1 MDSVAIYKQEEIEMK
16 GSLVI
21 ISFFI
26 IGIAAGLS
34 GLIPSGIS
42 EGNLTFYAL
51 CALLFCVGAGVGSD
65 NSFISKFKTLDLRMS
80 LLPVGTLLGTLAGAL
95 AAALLL
101 HGRSATDCLAV
112 GSGFGYYSLSSIF
125 ITEYK
130 GAVLGTIALLSNIVR
145 EMFTLLLSPLLV
157 KVAGPL
163 APIAAGGVTSMDTT
177 LPIIMDSSGRQYAVV
192 SLFHGFV
199 LEFSIPFIVTFWCT
213 M

>member
-34 GLIPSGIS
+34 GLIPSGLS

-112 GSGFGYYSLSSIF
+112 GSGFGYYCPVSSLQN
-125 ITEYK
+125 T
-130 GAVLGTIALLSNIVR
+130 R
-145 EMFTLLLSPLLV
+145 ERNSVPSHCSRTL
-157 KVAGPL
+157 
-163 APIAAGGVTSMDTT
+163 
-177 LPIIMDSSGRQYAVV
+177 SGRC
-192 SLFHGFV
+192 SHC
-199 LEFSIPFIVTFWCT
+199 SCRRCW
-213 M
+213 

>member
-34 GLIPSGIS
+34 GLIPSGLS

-51 CALLFCVGAGVGSD
+51 CALLFCVGAG
-65 NSFISKFKTLDLRMS
+65 
-80 LLPVGTLLGTLAGAL
+80 
-95 AAALLL
+95 
-101 HGRSATDCLAV
+101 
-112 GSGFGYYSLSSIF
+112 FGYYSLSSIF

-130 GAVLGTIALLSNIVR
+130 GAELGTIALLSNIVR

-213 M
+213 L

>member
-1 MDSVAIYKQEEIEMK
+1 MK
-16 GSLVI
+16 GSLII

-26 IGIAAGLS
+26 LGIIAGLT
-34 GLIPSGIS
+34 GLIPESFA
-42 EGNLTFYAL
+42 EGNIAFYAL
-51 CALLFCVGAGVGSD
+51 CTLLFFVGAGVGSD
-65 NSFISKFKTLDLRMS
+65 SSIVSRFRTLDIRMS
-80 LLPVGTLLGTLAGAL
+80 LLPLGTILGTFAGAL

-130 GAVLGTIALLSNIVR
+130 GAALGTIALLSNIVR
-145 EMFTLLLSPLLV
+145 EMITLLLSPLLV

-177 LPIIMDSSGRQYAVV
+177 LPIIMDSSGKQYAVV
-192 SLFHGFV
+192 SLFHGFI

-213 M
+213 L

>member
-1 MDSVAIYKQEEIEMK
+1 MK
-16 GSLVI
+16 ESLII

-26 IGIAAGLS
+26 LGIVAGLT
-34 GLIPSGIS
+34 GLIPESFS
-42 EGNLTFYAL
+42 EGNIAFYAL
-51 CALLFCVGAGVGSD
+51 CALLFFVGAGVRSD
-65 NSFISKFKTLDLRMS
+65 NNMVSRFRTLDIRMS
-80 LLPVGTLLGTLAGAL
+80 LLPLGTVLGTFAGAL
-95 AAALLL
+95 AAVLLL

-130 GAVLGTIALLSNIVR
+130 GAELGTIALLSNIVR
-145 EMFTLLLSPLLV
+145 EMITLLLSPVLV

-177 LPIIMDSSGRQYAVV
+177 LPIIMDSSGKQYAVV
-192 SLFHGFV
+192 SLFHGFI

-213 M
+213 L

>member
-1 MDSVAIYKQEEIEMK
+1 MK
-16 GSLVI
+16 GSLII

-26 IGIAAGLS
+26 LGIVAGLT
-34 GLIPSGIS
+34 GLIPESFS
-42 EGNLTFYAL
+42 EGNIAFYAL
-51 CALLFCVGAGVGSD
+51 CALLFFVGAGVGSD
-65 NSFISKFKTLDLRMS
+65 NNMVSRFRTLDIRMS
-80 LLPVGTLLGTLAGAL
+80 LLPLGTVLGTFAGAL
-95 AAALLL
+95 AAVLLL

-130 GAVLGTIALLSNIVR
+130 GAELGTIALLSNIVR
-145 EMFTLLLSPLLV
+145 EMITLLLSPVLV

-177 LPIIMDSSGRQYAVV
+177 LPIIMDSSGKQYAVV
-192 SLFHGFV
+192 SLFHGFI

-213 M
+213 L

>member
-1 MDSVAIYKQEEIEMK
+1 MK
-16 GSLVI
+16 GSLII

-26 IGIAAGLS
+26 LGIVAGLTDI
-34 GLIPSGIS
+34 IPDSIS
-42 EGNLTFYAL
+42 ECNIAFYAL
-51 CALLFCVGAGVGSD
+51 CGLLFFVGAGVGSD
-65 NSFISKFKTLDLRMS
+65 SSIVSRFRTLDIRMS
-80 LLPVGTLLGTLAGAL
+80 LLPLGTVLGAFAGAL
-95 AAALLL
+95 AAVLLL

-130 GAVLGTIALLSNIVR
+130 GAELGTIALLSNIVR
-145 EMFTLLLSPLLV
+145 EMITLLLSPLLV

-177 LPIIMDSSGRQYAVV
+177 LPIIMDSSGKQYAVV
-192 SLFHGFV
+192 SLFHGFI

-213 M
+213 L

>member
-1 MDSVAIYKQEEIEMK
+1 MDPVAIYKQEEIEMK

-34 GLIPSGIS
+34 GLIPSGLS

-51 CALLFCVGAGVGSD
+51 CALLFFVGAGVGSD

-112 GSGFGYYSLSSIF
+112 GSGFGYYFF

-130 GAVLGTIALLSNIVR
+130 GAELGTIALLSNIVR

-177 LPIIMDSSGRQYAVV
+177 LPIIMDSSGKQYAVV

-213 M
+213 L

>member
-1 MDSVAIYKQEEIEMK
+1 MK
-16 GSLVI
+16 GSLII

-26 IGIAAGLS
+26 LGIVAGLT
-34 GLIPSGIS
+34 GLIPESFL
-42 EGNLTFYAL
+42 EGNIAFYAL
-51 CALLFCVGAGVGSD
+51 CALLFFVGAGVGSD
-65 NSFISKFKTLDLRMS
+65 NNMVSRFRTLDIRMS
-80 LLPVGTLLGTLAGAL
+80 LLPLGTVLGTFAGAL
-95 AAALLL
+95 AAVLLL

-130 GAVLGTIALLSNIVR
+130 GAELGTIALLSNIVR
-145 EMFTLLLSPLLV
+145 EMITLLLSPVLV

-177 LPIIMDSSGRQYAVV
+177 LPIIMDSSGKQYAVV
-192 SLFHGFV
+192 SLFHGFI

-213 M
+213 L